1 MGADPQLLELL
12 GPLETLPA
20 GAGPRLEVL
29 LVAVTGVAAGVDQVN
44 LQTLRQLPYFF
55 TARTK
60 AEKREEKHLSC
71 IVCRS
76 ESRYL

>member
-1 MGADPQLLELL
+1 MGADPKLLELL

-44 LQTLRQLPYFF
+44 LITLIQLLPYTLHHLDFKF
-55 TARTK
+55 QERNK
-60 AEKREEKHLSC
+60 QVEKYLSMKG
-71 IVCRS
+71 
-76 ESRYL
+76 

>member
-20 GAGPRLEVL
+20 CAGPRLEVL

-44 LQTLRQLPYFF
+44 LITSTHYLTSSGLQERNKQ
-55 TARTK
+55 
-60 AEKREEKHLSC
+60 EEKYLSMKG
-71 IVCRS
+71 
-76 ESRYL
+76 

>member
-1 MGADPQLLELL
+1 MQTSRRFVDSSIPEGGVGADPQLLELL

-44 LQTLRQLPYFF
+44 LVTLIQLLPYIIWIS
-55 TARTK
+55 R
-60 AEKREEKHLSC
+60 EK
-71 IVCRS
+71 
-76 ESRYL
+76 

>member
-20 GAGPRLEVL
+20 SAGPRLEVL

-44 LQTLRQLPYFF
+44 LVTLIQLLPYIIW
-55 TARTK
+55 TLDY
-60 AEKREEKHLSC
+60 KREINRRKS
-71 IVCRS
+71 I
-76 ESRYL
+76 

>member
-20 GAGPRLEVL
+20 SAGPRLEVL

-44 LQTLRQLPYFF
+44 LVTLIQLLPYTLHHLDF
-55 TARTK
+55 
-60 AEKREEKHLSC
+60 KREINRRKS
-71 IVCRS
+71 I
-76 ESRYL
+76 

>member
-1 MGADPQLLELL
+1 MGADPKLLKLL

-44 LQTLRQLPYFF
+44 LITLIQLLPYIIW
-55 TARTK
+55 TTR
-60 AEKREEKHLSC
+60 EK
-71 IVCRS
+71 
-76 ESRYL
+76 

>member
-20 GAGPRLEVL
+20 SAGPRLEVL

-44 LQTLRQLPYFF
+44 LRTLTQTQL
-55 TARTK
+55 
-60 AEKREEKHLSC
+60 HH
-71 IVCRS
+71 
-76 ESRYL
+76 

>member
-20 GAGPRLEVL
+20 SAGPRLEVL

-44 LQTLRQLPYFF
+44 LVTLIQLLPYIIW
-55 TARTK
+55 TTR
-60 AEKREEKHLSC
+60 EK
-71 IVCRS
+71 
-76 ESRYL
+76 